1 MASDKLDCMR
11 YAGKVNLSAIEWGFH
26 TAKPG
31 VSLLEVD
38 KAIEWYITQAGC
50 RPAFK
55 RYQPVGFPSPFPACA
70 CISPN
75 DVVVHGV
82 PNHYVLKPGDL
93 LTIDVGTEYQ
103 GWFVD
108 AARTR
113 IIAGT
118 NELGTRLINATEEIM
133 NAQLAVVKDG
143 CDMLTL
149 IEAAGRTARKHKVK
163 ILPEW
168 GGHGIGNKIHDE
180 PFIPNA
186 FNENLGHLARI
197 FEEQNCQKIKFV
209 AGETYCIE
217 PVCTFGTTETFV
229 DPDGWSIRKKD
240 GQLAAHTE
248 RCILVTESGY
258 ELLS

>member
-1 MASDKLDCMR
+1 MGDKLDYMR
-11 YAGKVNLSAIEWGFH
+11 YAGKVNRAAIEWGFH

-31 VSLLEVD
+31 VTLVDVD
-38 KAIEWYITQAGC
+38 KAIEWYIRNAGC
-50 RPAFK
+50 KPAFK
-55 RYQPVGFPSPFPACA
+55 GYQPTGFPSPFPACA
-70 CISPN
+70 CISLN
-75 DVVVHGV
+75 DVVVHGI
-82 PNHYVLKPGDL
+82 PNHYVLKPSDL
-93 LTIDVGTEYQ
+93 LTIDVGTEYE

-118 NELGTRLINATEEIM
+118 NELGTRLIDATEDIM
-133 NAQLAVVKDG
+133 NAQLAVIKHD

-149 IEAAGRTARKHKVK
+149 VEAAGRIARKHKVN
-163 ILPEW
+163 ILSEW
-168 GGHGIGNKIHDE
+168 GGHGISNKIHTE

-186 FNENLGHLARI
+186 LTEGKGHLFRA
-197 FEEQNCQKIKFV
+197 FEEQNLAKVKFV

-217 PVCTFGTTETFV
+217 PVTTFGSTDTFT
-229 DPDGWSIRKKD
+229 DEDGWTIRKRD

-248 RCILVTESGY
+248 RCLLVTKEGY